1 MKHYHIEGDGHVCLW
16 VVIVIYM
23 WLYRVMGG
31 YMGYIRLW
39 EMCSYVIWDII
50 CVDLKISMQTWLEL
64 KLYDVTNY
72 NTIKHHLH
80 A

>member
-1 MKHYHIEGDGHVCLW
+1 MKHYHTEGDGHVCLW

-23 WLYRVMGG
+23 WLYRVMGC
-31 YMGYIRLW
+31 YMGYIGLW
-39 EMCSYVIWDII
+39 EMCSHEIWDII
-50 CVDLKISMQTWLEL
+50 CVDLKTSMQTWLEL
-64 KLYDVTNY
+64 KLYDITNY